1 MVAVHEA
8 GHVVARFAFRE
19 WAPPEFSYVTNVPD
33 SESGSA
39 GHVSL
44 FPPRSRL
51 DPSVFDFLNDDE
63 LNMELS
69 GFSQRELEAKLSILL
84 AGEAATFIESGDR
97 DDVGTGRE
105 NWSGDFESAMDYLE
119 RIFSVS
125 DDVESPGNQAAYHY
139 LESLFWRTVLLLRQ
153 PMWWEKVS
161 AVANSLSE
169 KRTLSFEECH
179 GICLDDLL
187 ER

>member
-1 MVAVHEA
+1 MKPITGAVNQLLDRLRAAFEAERAFAANALGTLSARLPPFPVWALVPPVPRLATEMTVAA
-8 GHVVARFAFRE
+8 LSSLGPFAF
-19 WAPPEFSYVTNVPD
+19 
-33 SESGSA
+33 
-39 GHVSL
+39 
-44 FPPRSRL
+44 
-51 DPSVFDFLNDDE
+51 
-63 LNMELS
+63 
-69 GFSQRELEAKLSILL
+69 L